1 MNIYHLMTKEER
13 DDLELL
19 SLTEATGIDVIDD
32 KYARVLSP
40 VQIQELV
47 KFFTEVHP
55 DMHTHWY
62 FWYQET
68 LYVTDLA
75 YTDDTYDHGLNMAHW
90 KLHSAYVFPVIQ
102 DGRIVWG
109 NIELSLGYAVLYKGD
124 YYFVLDRLSTEI
136 TLYRIFDLFTED
148 INDPTQYREM
158 LVNDIFEERD
168 GICDFGYIVNR
179 EHGPKA
185 YMRVKG

>member
-1 MNIYHLMTKEER
+1 MNIYHLMTKEEV

-32 KYARVLSP
+32 KYARFLSP

-62 FWYQET
+62 FWYQGI

-109 NIELSLGYAVLYKGD
+109 NIELPLGYAILYEGD
-124 YYFVLDRLSTEI
+124 YYFILDRLSTEI

-148 INDPTQYREM
+148 TNPTRYREM
-158 LVNDIFEERD
+158 LVGDLFEERD
-168 GICDFGYIVNR
+168 NCDTFGYIVNR
-179 EHGPKA
+179 NNSLKA
-185 YMRVKG
+185 YMRLRG